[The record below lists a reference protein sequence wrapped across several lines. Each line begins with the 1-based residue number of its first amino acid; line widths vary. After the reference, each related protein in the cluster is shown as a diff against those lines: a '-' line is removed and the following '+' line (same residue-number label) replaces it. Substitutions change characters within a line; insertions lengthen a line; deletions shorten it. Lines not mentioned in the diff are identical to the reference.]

1 MRIEKCWYCSSN
13 IYPGHGVTFVRNDA
27 KVFRFCR
34 SKCHKHFKM
43 KHNPRKSKWTKA
55 YRKTHGK
62 EMILDSTFEFEKKRN
77 CPVRYDRELYVKT
90 IKAMKLVDKIKESR
104 KERFYKTRLLKQQQ
118 TQKTL
123 VDKEIE
129 RNATLLKGPEIPL
142 VEKTVM
148 SDLSREKVFRKSE
161 KKMNKIIEKRKSLL
175 DNFAKND
182 NNDIMMDNQSEIED
196 EEVVL

>member
-27 KVFRFCR
+27 KIFRFCR

-77 CPVRYDRELYVKT
+77 CPIRYDRELYVKT
-90 IKAMKLVDKIKESR
+90 IKVMKLVDKIKESR

-118 TQKTL
+118 TQKSL
-123 VDKEIE
+123 VDSEME

-142 VEKTVM
+142 VQKTVM
-148 SDLSREKVFRKSE
+148 SDASREKALKRSE
-161 KKMNKIIEKRKSLL
+161 KKMNKLIERNKSFI
-175 DNFAKND
+175 DNFKNKE
-182 NNDIMMDNQSEIED
+182 NIDIIMGNQDED
-196 EEVVL
+196 DTNEVIL

>member
-27 KVFRFCR
+27 KIFRFCR

-129 RNATLLKGPEIPL
+129 RNTTLLKGPEIPL
-142 VEKTVM
+142 IEKTVM
-148 SDLSREKVFRKSE
+148 SDVSREKVFRKSE
-161 KKMNKIIEKRKSLL
+161 KKMNKIVEKRKSLL
-175 DNFAKND
+175 DNFTKNE

-196 EEVVL
+196 EEIVL